1 MYAIWG
7 ELSEWFKVRLSKSRV
22 ANTHRGFESLALRF
36 AAGWIPTGFFITQ
49 EVGMISN
56 NIDSIIFDVDGT
68 LWDSTE
74 VVAIGYNRALETY
87 TDLPVRVDGARLMKL
102 FGKPMD
108 QIFAELLPELS
119 AEQQHYISEKC
130 VILEEEE
137 LEKADPKPL
146 LYPGIEEM
154 FQKLSEKLPL
164 FIVSNCQCG
173 YIEQFLRKNHFE
185 SYITDHLCFGQTGTS
200 KGQTILRLM
209 KENHLKAPVYVGD
222 TLGDANACKE
232 AGIPFILAEYGFG
245 EVADPDASIQ
255 KPLDLVHLFA
265 NKNL

>member
-1 MYAIWG
+1 M
-7 ELSEWFKVRLSKSRV
+7 F
-22 ANTHRGFESLALRF
+22 
-36 AAGWIPTGFFITQ
+36 
-49 EVGMISN
+49 SN

-68 LWDSTE
+68 LWDSTK

-137 LEKADPKPL
+137 LEKADPKLL

-185 SYITDHLCFGQTGTS
+185 SYITDHHC
-200 KGQTILRLM
+200 
-209 KENHLKAPVYVGD
+209 NV
-222 TLGDANACKE
+222 
-232 AGIPFILAEYGFG
+232 
-245 EVADPDASIQ
+245 
-255 KPLDLVHLFA
+255 
-265 NKNL
+265 

>member
-1 MYAIWG
+1 
-7 ELSEWFKVRLSKSRV
+7 
-22 ANTHRGFESLALRF
+22 
-36 AAGWIPTGFFITQ
+36 
-49 EVGMISN
+49 MISN
-56 NIDSIIFDVDGT
+56 TDSIIFDVDGT

-74 VVAIGYNRALETY
+74 IVAIGYNRALETY
-87 TDLPVRVDGARLMKL
+87 TDLPIRVDGARLMTL

-119 AEQQHYISEKC
+119 REQQHFISEKC

-137 LEKADPKPL
+137 LEKADPAPL
-146 LYPGIEEM
+146 LYPDIEEM
-154 FQKLSEKLPL
+154 FQKLSKKLPL

-209 KENHLKAPVYVGD
+209 KENNLKNPVYVGD
-222 TLGDANACKE
+222 TQGDANACRE
-232 AGIPFILAEYGFG
+232 AGIPFILADYGFG
-245 EVADPDASIQ
+245 NVPDPDARIQ
-255 KPLDLVHLFA
+255 KPLDLISMF
-265 NKNL
+265 

>member
-1 MYAIWG
+1 
-7 ELSEWFKVRLSKSRV
+7 
-22 ANTHRGFESLALRF
+22 
-36 AAGWIPTGFFITQ
+36 
-49 EVGMISN
+49 MISN
-56 NIDSIIFDVDGT
+56 TDSIIFDVDGT

-74 VVAIGYNRALETY
+74 IVAIGYNRALETY
-87 TDLPVRVDGARLMKL
+87 TDLPIRVDGARLMTL

-108 QIFAELLPELS
+108 QIFAELRPELS
-119 AEQQHYISEKC
+119 REQQHFISEKC

-137 LEKADPKPL
+137 LEKADPAPL

-154 FQKLSEKLPL
+154 FQKLSKKLPL

-209 KENHLKAPVYVGD
+209 KENNLKNPVYVGD
-222 TLGDANACKE
+222 TQGDANACRE
-232 AGIPFILAEYGFG
+232 AGIPFILADYGFG
-245 EVADPDASIQ
+245 DVPDPDARIQ
-255 KPLDLVHLFA
+255 KPLDLISMF
-265 NKNL
+265 

>member
-1 MYAIWG
+1 
-7 ELSEWFKVRLSKSRV
+7 
-22 ANTHRGFESLALRF
+22 
-36 AAGWIPTGFFITQ
+36 
-49 EVGMISN
+49 MISN
-56 NIDSIIFDVDGT
+56 TDSIIFDVDGT

-74 VVAIGYNRALETY
+74 IVAIGYNRALETY
-87 TDLPVRVDGARLMKL
+87 TDLPIRVDGARLMTL

-119 AEQQHYISEKC
+119 REQQHFISEKC

-137 LEKADPKPL
+137 LEKAAPAPL

-154 FQKLSEKLPL
+154 FQKLSKKLPL

-209 KENHLKAPVYVGD
+209 KENNLKNPVYVGD
-222 TLGDANACKE
+222 TQGDANACRE
-232 AGIPFILAEYGFG
+232 AGIPFILADYGFG
-245 EVADPDASIQ
+245 DVPDPDARIQ
-255 KPLDLVHLFA
+255 KPLDLISMF
-265 NKNL
+265 

>member
-1 MYAIWG
+1 
-7 ELSEWFKVRLSKSRV
+7 
-22 ANTHRGFESLALRF
+22 
-36 AAGWIPTGFFITQ
+36 
-49 EVGMISN
+49 MISN
-56 NIDSIIFDVDGT
+56 TDSIIFDVDGT

-74 VVAIGYNRALETY
+74 IVAIGYNRALETY
-87 TDLPVRVDGARLMKL
+87 TDLPIRVDGARLMTL

-119 AEQQHYISEKC
+119 REQQHFIC

-137 LEKADPKPL
+137 LEKADPAPL

-154 FQKLSEKLPL
+154 FQKLSKKLPL

-209 KENHLKAPVYVGD
+209 KENNLKNPVYVGD
-222 TLGDANACKE
+222 TQGDANACRE
-232 AGIPFILAEYGFG
+232 AGIPFILADYGFG
-245 EVADPDASIQ
+245 DVRDPDARIQ
-255 KPLDLVHLFA
+255 KPLDLISMF
-265 NKNL
+265 

>member
-1 MYAIWG
+1 MF
-7 ELSEWFKVRLSKSRV
+7 S
-22 ANTHRGFESLALRF
+22 
-36 AAGWIPTGFFITQ
+36 
-49 EVGMISN
+49 

-74 VVAIGYNRALETY
+74 IVAIGYNRALETY
-87 TDLPVRVDGARLMKL
+87 TDLPVRVDAARLMTL

-119 AEQQHYISEKC
+119 AEQQHFVSEKC

-154 FQKLSEKLPL
+154 FQKLSQKLPL
-164 FIVSNCQCG
+164 FLVSNCQCG
-173 YIEQFLRKNHFE
+173 YIEQFLRKNQFE
-185 SYITDHLCFGQTGTS
+185 AYITDHLCFGQTGTS

-209 KENHLKAPVYVGD
+209 KENGLKTPVYVGD
-222 TLGDANACKE
+222 TLGDAMACKE
-232 AGIPFILAEYGFG
+232 ASIPFILAEYGFG
-245 EVADPDASIQ
+245 KVDEPDARIQ
-255 KPLDLVHLFA
+255 KPLDLVEMFV
-265 NKNL
+265 K

>member
-1 MYAIWG
+1 
-7 ELSEWFKVRLSKSRV
+7 
-22 ANTHRGFESLALRF
+22 
-36 AAGWIPTGFFITQ
+36 
-49 EVGMISN
+49 MIS

-74 VVAIGYNRALETY
+74 IVAIGYNRALETY
-87 TDLPVRVDGARLMKL
+87 TDLPVRVNGSRLMTL

-119 AEQQHYISEKC
+119 TEQQHFISEKC

-137 LEKADPKPL
+137 LEKADPKPM

-173 YIEQFLRKNHFE
+173 YIEQFLRKNRFE

-200 KGQTILRLM
+200 KGQTLLRLI
-209 KENHLKAPVYVGD
+209 KKNHLQHPVYVGD
-222 TLGDANACKE
+222 TQGDADACKE
-232 AGIPFILAEYGFG
+232 AGVPFILAEYGFG
-245 EVADPDASIQ
+245 EVEAPNYRIK
-255 KPLDLVHLFA
+255 KPLDLVELFSKS
-265 NKNL
+265 NV

>member
-1 MYAIWG
+1 MN
-7 ELSEWFKVRLSKSRV
+7 FK
-22 ANTHRGFESLALRF
+22 
-36 AAGWIPTGFFITQ
+36 
-49 EVGMISN
+49 

-74 VVAIGYNRALETY
+74 VVAIGYNRALAEY
-87 TDLPVRVDGARLMKL
+87 TTLPVRVDAARLMTL

-119 AEQQHYISEKC
+119 PEQQHFISEKC

-146 LYPGIEEM
+146 LYPGVEEM
-154 FQKLSEKLPL
+154 FQKLSAKLPL

-173 YIEQFLRKNHFE
+173 YIEQFLRKNNFA

-200 KGQTILRLM
+200 KGQTLLRLIR
-209 KENHLKAPVYVGD
+209 ENHLAHPVYVGD

-232 AGIPFILAEYGFG
+232 AGIPFILADYGFG
-245 EVADPDASIQ
+245 DVENPDARIR
-255 KPLDLVHLFA
+255 KPLDLISL
-265 NKNL
+265 LTD

>member
-1 MYAIWG
+1 
-7 ELSEWFKVRLSKSRV
+7 
-22 ANTHRGFESLALRF
+22 
-36 AAGWIPTGFFITQ
+36 
-49 EVGMISN
+49 MISN
-56 NIDSIIFDVDGT
+56 TDSIIFDVDGT

-74 VVAIGYNRALETY
+74 IVAIGYNRALEAY
-87 TDLPVRVDGARLMKL
+87 TDLPIRVDGARLMTL

-119 AEQQHYISEKC
+119 GEQQHFISEKC

-137 LEKADPKPL
+137 LEKADPAPL

-154 FQKLSEKLPL
+154 FQKLSKKLPL

-209 KENHLKAPVYVGD
+209 KENHLKNPVYVGD
-222 TLGDANACKE
+222 TQGDAN
-232 AGIPFILAEYGFG
+232 
-245 EVADPDASIQ
+245 D
-255 KPLDLVHLFA
+255 
-265 NKNL
+265 

>member
-1 MYAIWG
+1 
-7 ELSEWFKVRLSKSRV
+7 
-22 ANTHRGFESLALRF
+22 
-36 AAGWIPTGFFITQ
+36 
-49 EVGMISN
+49 MISN
-56 NIDSIIFDVDGT
+56 TDSIIFDVDGT

-74 VVAIGYNRALETY
+74 IVAIGYNRALEAY
-87 TDLPVRVDGARLMKL
+87 TDLPIRVDGARLMTL

-119 AEQQHYISEKC
+119 GEQQHFISEKC

-137 LEKADPKPL
+137 LEKADPAPL

-154 FQKLSEKLPL
+154 FQKLSKKLPL

-209 KENHLKAPVYVGD
+209 KKNHLKNPVYVGD
-222 TLGDANACKE
+222 TQGDANACRE

-245 EVADPDASIQ
+245 DVPDPDARIQ
-255 KPLDLVHLFA
+255 KPLDLISMF
-265 NKNL
+265 

>member
-1 MYAIWG
+1 
-7 ELSEWFKVRLSKSRV
+7 
-22 ANTHRGFESLALRF
+22 
-36 AAGWIPTGFFITQ
+36 
-49 EVGMISN
+49 MISN
-56 NIDSIIFDVDGT
+56 TDSIIFDVDGT

-74 VVAIGYNRALETY
+74 IVAIGYNRALETY
-87 TDLPVRVDGARLMKL
+87 TDLPIRVDGTRLMTL

-119 AEQQHYISEKC
+119 AEQQHFISEKC

-137 LEKADPKPL
+137 LEKADPAPL

-154 FQKLSEKLPL
+154 FQKLSKKFPL

-209 KENHLKAPVYVGD
+209 KENHLKNPVYVGD
-222 TLGDANACKE
+222 TQGDANACRE

-245 EVADPDASIQ
+245 NVPDPDARIR
-255 KPLDLVHLFA
+255 KPLDLVSMF
-265 NKNL
+265 

>member
-1 MYAIWG
+1 
-7 ELSEWFKVRLSKSRV
+7 
-22 ANTHRGFESLALRF
+22 
-36 AAGWIPTGFFITQ
+36 
-49 EVGMISN
+49 MISN
-56 NIDSIIFDVDGT
+56 TDSIIFDVDGT

-74 VVAIGYNRALETY
+74 IVAIGYNRALEAY
-87 TDLPVRVDGARLMKL
+87 TDLPIRVDGARLMTL

-119 AEQQHYISEKC
+119 GEQQHFISEKC

-137 LEKADPKPL
+137 LEKADPASL

-154 FQKLSEKLPL
+154 FQKLSKKLPL

-209 KENHLKAPVYVGD
+209 KENHLKNPVYVGD
-222 TLGDANACKE
+222 TQGDANACRE

-245 EVADPDASIQ
+245 DVPDPDARIQ
-255 KPLDLVHLFA
+255 KPLDLISMF
-265 NKNL
+265 

>member
-1 MYAIWG
+1 
-7 ELSEWFKVRLSKSRV
+7 
-22 ANTHRGFESLALRF
+22 
-36 AAGWIPTGFFITQ
+36 
-49 EVGMISN
+49 MISN
-56 NIDSIIFDVDGT
+56 TDSIIFDVDGT

-74 VVAIGYNRALETY
+74 IVAIGYNRALETY
-87 TDLPVRVDGARLMKL
+87 TDLPIRVDGARLMTL

-119 AEQQHYISEKC
+119 REQQHFISEKC

-137 LEKADPKPL
+137 LEKADPAPL

-154 FQKLSEKLPL
+154 FQNLSKKLPL

-209 KENHLKAPVYVGD
+209 KENNLKNPVYVGD
-222 TLGDANACKE
+222 TQGDANACRE
-232 AGIPFILAEYGFG
+232 AGIPFILADYGFG
-245 EVADPDASIQ
+245 NVPDPDARIQ
-255 KPLDLVHLFA
+255 KPLDLISMF
-265 NKNL
+265 

>member
-1 MYAIWG
+1 MI
-7 ELSEWFKVRLSKSRV
+7 L
-22 ANTHRGFESLALRF
+22 NT
-36 AAGWIPTGFFITQ
+36 
-49 EVGMISN
+49 
-56 NIDSIIFDVDGT
+56 DSIIFDVDGT

-74 VVAIGYNRALETY
+74 IVAIGYNRALKAY
-87 TDLPVRVDGARLMKL
+87 TDLPIRVDGARLMTL

-119 AEQQHYISEKC
+119 SDQQHFISEKC

-137 LEKADPKPL
+137 LEKADPAPL

-154 FQKLSEKLPL
+154 FQKLSKKLPL

-209 KENHLKAPVYVGD
+209 QKNNLKNPVYVGD
-222 TLGDANACKE
+222 TQGDANACRE

-245 EVADPDASIQ
+245 DVPDPDARIQ
-255 KPLDLVHLFA
+255 KPLDLVSMF
-265 NKNL
+265 

>member
-1 MYAIWG
+1 
-7 ELSEWFKVRLSKSRV
+7 
-22 ANTHRGFESLALRF
+22 
-36 AAGWIPTGFFITQ
+36 
-49 EVGMISN
+49 MISN
-56 NIDSIIFDVDGT
+56 TDSIIFDVDGT

-74 VVAIGYNRALETY
+74 IVAIGYNRALETY
-87 TDLPVRVDGARLMKL
+87 TDLPIRVDGARLMTL

-119 AEQQHYISEKC
+119 REQQHFISEKC

-137 LEKADPKPL
+137 LEKADPAPL

-154 FQKLSEKLPL
+154 FQKLSKKLTL

-209 KENHLKAPVYVGD
+209 KENNLKNPVYVGD
-222 TLGDANACKE
+222 TQGDANACRE
-232 AGIPFILAEYGFG
+232 AGIPFILADYGFG
-245 EVADPDASIQ
+245 DVPDPDARIQ
-255 KPLDLVHLFA
+255 KPLDLISMF
-265 NKNL
+265 

>member
-1 MYAIWG
+1 
-7 ELSEWFKVRLSKSRV
+7 
-22 ANTHRGFESLALRF
+22 
-36 AAGWIPTGFFITQ
+36 
-49 EVGMISN
+49 MISN
-56 NIDSIIFDVDGT
+56 TDCIIFDVDGT

-74 VVAIGYNRALETY
+74 IVAIGYNRALETY
-87 TDLPVRVDGARLMKL
+87 TDLPIRVDGARLMTL

-119 AEQQHYISEKC
+119 REQQHFISEKC

-137 LEKADPKPL
+137 LEKADPAPL

-154 FQKLSEKLPL
+154 FQKLSKKLPL

-209 KENHLKAPVYVGD
+209 KENNLKNPVYVGD
-222 TLGDANACKE
+222 TQGDANACRE
-232 AGIPFILAEYGFG
+232 AGIPFILADYGFG
-245 EVADPDASIQ
+245 NVPDPDARIQ
-255 KPLDLVHLFA
+255 KPLDLISMF
-265 NKNL
+265 

>member
-1 MYAIWG
+1 
-7 ELSEWFKVRLSKSRV
+7 
-22 ANTHRGFESLALRF
+22 
-36 AAGWIPTGFFITQ
+36 
-49 EVGMISN
+49 MISN
-56 NIDSIIFDVDGT
+56 TDSIIFDVDGT

-74 VVAIGYNRALETY
+74 IVAIGYNRALETY
-87 TDLPVRVDGARLMKL
+87 TDLSIRVDGARLMTL

-119 AEQQHYISEKC
+119 REQQHFISEKC

-137 LEKADPKPL
+137 LEKADPAPL

-154 FQKLSEKLPL
+154 FQKLSKKLPL

-200 KGQTILRLM
+200 KGQTILRLL
-209 KENHLKAPVYVGD
+209 KENNLKNPVYVGD
-222 TLGDANACKE
+222 TQGDANACRE
-232 AGIPFILAEYGFG
+232 AGIPFILADYGFG
-245 EVADPDASIQ
+245 DVRDPDARIQ
-255 KPLDLVHLFA
+255 KPLDLISMF
-265 NKNL
+265 

>member
-1 MYAIWG
+1 
-7 ELSEWFKVRLSKSRV
+7 
-22 ANTHRGFESLALRF
+22 
-36 AAGWIPTGFFITQ
+36 
-49 EVGMISN
+49 MIS

-74 VVAIGYNRALETY
+74 IVAIGYNRVLKDY
-87 TDLPVRVDGARLMKL
+87 TSLPLRVDGARLMTL

-108 QIFAELLPELS
+108 QIFAELLPDLS
-119 AEQQHYISEKC
+119 QEQQHFIAEKC
-130 VILEEEE
+130 ILFEEEE

-146 LYPGIEEM
+146 LYPGVEEM
-154 FQKLSEKLPL
+154 FQKLSAKFPL

-173 YIEQFLRKNHFE
+173 YVEQFLRKNHFE

-209 KENHLKAPVYVGD
+209 KENHLKTPVYVGD
-222 TLGDANACKE
+222 TQGDANACKE

-245 EVADPDASIQ
+245 EVAAPDARIR
-255 KPLDLVHLFA
+255 KPLDLVDLFSSS
-265 NKNL
+265 NV

>member
-1 MYAIWG
+1 
-7 ELSEWFKVRLSKSRV
+7 
-22 ANTHRGFESLALRF
+22 
-36 AAGWIPTGFFITQ
+36 
-49 EVGMISN
+49 MIS

-74 VVAIGYNRALETY
+74 IVAIGYNRALEAY
-87 TDLPVRVDGARLMKL
+87 TDLPIRVDGARLMTL

-119 AEQQHYISEKC
+119 RKQQHFISEKC

-137 LEKADPKPL
+137 LEKADPAPL

-154 FQKLSEKLPL
+154 FQKLSKKLPL

-209 KENHLKAPVYVGD
+209 KENHLKNPVYVGD
-222 TLGDANACKE
+222 TQGDANACRE

-245 EVADPDASIQ
+245 DVPDPDAHIQ
-255 KPLDLVHLFA
+255 KPLDLISMF
-265 NKNL
+265 